1 MKSRKEDYIQEVN
14 LKAKSLNWL
23 EQIGYYSYNFEDWKF
38 IPSSSALLVIDM
50 QDFFLSENSHAFIA
64 ASKAIT
70 PNVHRLITAFREA
83 KLPVIFTK
91 HSLLEN
97 EEPGIMGRWW
107 ADVIR
112 EESELSQISPFLAP
126 LSSEAVIRK
135 TRYNAFYKTEL
146 EDVLKKEK
154 AKSVVVTGVM
164 THLCCET
171 TAREAFTRDFEVF
184 FVVDGTATQNEEL
197 HLSSL
202 RTLSHGFA
210 VPKNR
215 SFWKSRGERL
225 ERCCDN
231 WSGSCWNHSFDIP
244 EKGRV

>member
-1 MKSRKEDYIQEVN
+1 MKSRKEDYIQEAN
-14 LKAKSLNWL
+14 IKEKSKIWL
-23 EQIGYYSYNFEDWKF
+23 EQIGQYSYNIEDWKF

-50 QDFFLSENSHAFIA
+50 QDYFLSESSHAFIA
-64 ASKAIT
+64 ASKAII
-70 PNVHRLITAFREA
+70 PNVKRLITAYREA
-83 KLPVIFTK
+83 DRPVIFTR

-107 ADVIR
+107 ADVIK
-112 EESELSQISPFLAP
+112 EESELSQISSYLAP

-146 EDVLKKEK
+146 EEILKKEK
-154 AKSVVVTGVM
+154 IKSVIITGVM

-184 FVVDGTATQNEEL
+184 FVVDATATQNEEL
-197 HLSSL
+197 HLSTL

-210 VPKNR
+210 VPVI
-215 SFWKSRGERL
+215 SEQILL
-225 ERCCDN
+225 EIQ
-231 WSGSCWNHSFDIP
+231 GS
-244 EKGRV
+244 KT

>member
-1 MKSRKEDYIQEVN
+1 MKSRKEDYIQEAN
-14 LKAKSLNWL
+14 LNAKSKDWL
-23 EQIGYYSYNFEDWKF
+23 KQIVYYSYKIDDWKYV
-38 IPSSSALLVIDM
+38 PSSSVLLVIDM
-50 QDFFLSENSHAFIA
+50 QDFFLSEDSHAFIP

-70 PNVHRLITAFREA
+70 PNVKTLITAFREA
-83 KLPVIFTK
+83 ELPVIFTR
-91 HSLLEN
+91 HSLSEN

-112 EESELSQISPFLAP
+112 EESELSIISPSFAP

-146 EDVLKKEK
+146 EEILKKK
-154 AKSVVVTGVM
+154 NIKSIVVTGVM

-171 TAREAFTRDFEVF
+171 TAREAFTRDYEVF

-197 HLSSL
+197 HLSTL

-210 VPKNR
+210 VPVTTEQIV
-215 SFWKSRGERL
+215 FE
-225 ERCCDN
+225 
-231 WSGSCWNHSFDIP
+231 IQ
-244 EKGRV
+244 GRKT

>member
-1 MKSRKEDYIQEVN
+1 MKSKKEDYIQVTN
-14 LKAKSLNWL
+14 LKAKSQEWL
-23 EQIGYYSYNFEDWKF
+23 KQIGYYSYKIEDWKYV
-38 IPSSSALLVIDM
+38 PSSSALLVVDM
-50 QDFFLSENSHAFIA
+50 QDFFLSEDSHAFIP

-70 PNVHRLITAFREA
+70 SNVRKLIAAFREA
-83 KLPVIFTK
+83 ELPVIFTR

-107 ADVIR
+107 ADVIK
-112 EESELSQISPFLAP
+112 EGSELSNISPSLVP

-135 TRYNAFYKTEL
+135 TRYNAFYKTGL

-154 AKSVVVTGVM
+154 VKSVVVTGVM

-171 TAREAFTRDFEVF
+171 TAREAFTRDYEVF

-197 HLSSL
+197 HLSTL

-210 VPKNR
+210 VPVTT
-215 SFWKSRGERL
+215 EQILL
-225 ERCCDN
+225 E
-231 WSGSCWNHSFDIP
+231 IQ
-244 EKGRV
+244 GRKT

>member
-1 MKSRKEDYIQEVN
+1 MKSRKEDYIQEAN
-14 LKAKSLNWL
+14 LQTKSQEWL
-23 EQIGYYSYNFEDWKF
+23 EHIGDYSYNIEDWKY

-50 QDFFLSENSHAFIA
+50 QDFFLSENSHAFIP

-70 PNVHRLITAFREA
+70 PNVSKLITAFREHE
-83 KLPVIFTK
+83 LPVIFTR

-112 EESELSQISPFLAP
+112 EESELSKISHLLTP
-126 LSSEAVIRK
+126 LSSETVIRK

-146 EDVLKKEK
+146 ENVLVKEK

-171 TAREAFTRDFEVF
+171 TAREAFTRDYVVF

-197 HLSSL
+197 HISTL

-210 VPKNR
+210 VPVTTEQIL
-215 SFWKSRGERL
+215 FE
-225 ERCCDN
+225 
-231 WSGSCWNHSFDIP
+231 IQ
-244 EKGRV
+244 GRRT